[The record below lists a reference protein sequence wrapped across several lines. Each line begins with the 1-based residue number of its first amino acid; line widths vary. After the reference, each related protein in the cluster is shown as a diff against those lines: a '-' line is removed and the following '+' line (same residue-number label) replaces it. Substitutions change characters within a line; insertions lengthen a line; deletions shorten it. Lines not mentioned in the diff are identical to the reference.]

1 MLSKEGM
8 PLTNTTIQPLK
19 RKLLKMAW
27 PLLIE
32 NGLAM
37 TIGITGAIMI
47 ARYDNNAA
55 GAIGVT
61 NMVIGFFHL
70 LFMIIS
76 VGTGIIIAQYL
87 GASKRD
93 DVSKT
98 TTVSLFIN
106 AIAGFF
112 GALILFFFANPL
124 LSIVGLKD
132 DLLQAGTTYI
142 RFIAFSTTFQAM
154 SFSISAIIRS
164 YGYTSL
170 GMKIAIVPNLLS
182 ISLNYLFIYGLPLL
196 GYPSLGVV
204 GVGLSAAISQTTGFL
219 IFFFVLIR
227 KVDRSLS
234 LKHLFPFP
242 KEILRNILRIGVPST
257 GENISYQVSQIVMAG
272 FITTIGV
279 IALNTRTYYSNIAMF
294 IYLITVALT
303 QANAVIVGNL
313 TGEGKTE
320 EAYQVAV
327 YTAKL
332 SVISM
337 ILMNGLLMIF
347 IVPVIRLFTSNPEII
362 ELAKWLVIIDVG
374 VEIGRG
380 LGVVYSNALKAS
392 GDVRFPVIL
401 NVLVTWI
408 FIVPLAYYLGIRLQL
423 GLIGIWLAFVF
434 DELFRGT
441 WLYVR
446 WRSRKWTTKAFV
458 NRETIP
464 DSSTLMSPS
473 S

>member
-8 PLTNTTIQPLK
+8 PLVKQMLQPLK
-19 RKLLKMAW
+19 KKLIKMAW

-37 TIGITGAIMI
+37 TIGISGAIMI

-87 GASKRD
+87 GASKQEE
-93 DVSKT
+93 VSKT
-98 TTVSLFIN
+98 STVSLLVI
-106 AIAGFF
+106 AIAGFI
-112 GALILFFFANPL
+112 GSLILFFFANPL
-124 LSIVGLKD
+124 LSLVGLKD

-170 GMKIAIVPNLLS
+170 GMKIAIIPNLLS

-219 IFFFVLIR
+219 IFFFVLTR
-227 KVDRSLS
+227 NVDRTLS
-234 LKHLFPFP
+234 FRQLHPFP
-242 KEILRNILRIGVPST
+242 KDILRNILRIGLPST
-257 GENISYQVSQIVMAG
+257 GENISYQVSQIVVAG

-294 IYLITVALT
+294 IYLSTVALT
-303 QANAVIVGNL
+303 QASAVIVGNL
-313 TGEGKTE
+313 IGERKTE
-320 EAYQVAV
+320 EAYQIAV
-327 YTAKL
+327 FTARL
-332 SVISM
+332 SVFSM
-337 ILMNGLLMIF
+337 ILMNSIVMIL
-347 IVPVIRLFTSNPEII
+347 IVPIIRLFTSNPEII
-362 ELAKWLVIIDVG
+362 ELVKWVVVIDIG

-380 LGVVYSNALKAS
+380 LGVVFSNALKAS

-401 NVLVTWI
+401 NVFVTWI
-408 FIVPLAYYLGIRLQL
+408 FIVPLAYYLGIVLEF
-423 GLIGIWLAFVF
+423 GLIGIWLAFAF
-434 DELFRGT
+434 DELFRGV

-458 NRETIP
+458 NRDLISEQ
-464 DSSTLMSPS
+464 
-473 S
+473 

>member
-8 PLTNTTIQPLK
+8 PLVKQMLQPLK
-19 RKLLKMAW
+19 KKLIKMAW

-37 TIGITGAIMI
+37 TIGISGAIMI

-87 GASKRD
+87 GASKQEE
-93 DVSKT
+93 VSKT
-98 TTVSLFIN
+98 STVSLLVI
-106 AIAGFF
+106 AIAGFI
-112 GALILFFFANPL
+112 GSLILFFFANPL
-124 LSIVGLKD
+124 LSLVGLKD

-170 GMKIAIVPNLLS
+170 GMKIAIIPNLLS

-219 IFFFVLIR
+219 IFFFVLTR
-227 KVDRSLS
+227 NVDRTLS
-234 LKHLFPFP
+234 FRHLHPFP
-242 KEILRNILRIGVPST
+242 KDILRNILRIGLPST
-257 GENISYQVSQIVMAG
+257 GENISYQVSQIVVAG

-294 IYLITVALT
+294 IYLSTVALT
-303 QANAVIVGNL
+303 QASAVIVGNL
-313 TGEGKTE
+313 IGERKTE
-320 EAYQVAV
+320 EAYQIAV
-327 YTAKL
+327 FTARL
-332 SVISM
+332 SVFSM
-337 ILMNGLLMIF
+337 ILMNSIVMIL
-347 IVPVIRLFTSNPEII
+347 IVPIIRLFTSNPEII
-362 ELAKWLVIIDVG
+362 ELVKWVVVIDIG

-380 LGVVYSNALKAS
+380 LGVVFSNALKAS

-401 NVLVTWI
+401 NVFVTWI
-408 FIVPLAYYLGIRLQL
+408 FIVPLAYYLGIVLKF

-434 DELFRGT
+434 DELFRGV

-446 WRSRKWTTKAFV
+446 WRSRKWITKAFV
-458 NRETIP
+458 NRDLISEQ
-464 DSSTLMSPS
+464 
-473 S
+473 